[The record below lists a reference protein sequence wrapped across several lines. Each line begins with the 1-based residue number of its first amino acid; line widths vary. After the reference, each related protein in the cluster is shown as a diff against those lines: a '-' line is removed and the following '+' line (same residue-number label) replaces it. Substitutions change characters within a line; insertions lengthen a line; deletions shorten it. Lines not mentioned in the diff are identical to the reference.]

1 MRSIYGFKHLDDVNI
16 LLKYLYTSE
25 DNSISYT
32 NAIDIEF
39 KLSMNEDFSLTKTM
53 VTGAMPGQKFNGDEL
68 SILDLI
74 AIVEQLKD
82 SPAIEFPDQFTNRF
96 DEIKNTTAITMSLND
111 TKKRG
116 SK

>member
-16 LLKYLYTSE
+16 VLKYLYTSE
-25 DNSISYT
+25 DNSISYK

-53 VTGAMPGQKFNGDEL
+53 VNGATPGQKFNGDEL
-68 SILDLI
+68 SISDLI

-82 SPAIEFPDQFTNRF
+82 SPAIEFPDHFANRF
-96 DEIKNTTAITMSLND
+96 DEIKNMTTMTISLND

-116 SK
+116 NN

>member
-16 LLKYLYTSE
+16 LLKYLYMSE
-25 DNSISYT
+25 DNSISYK
-32 NAIDIEF
+32 NAINVEF
-39 KLSMNEDFSLTKTM
+39 KLNMDEDFSLIKTM

-68 SILDLI
+68 SISDLI

-82 SPAIEFPDQFTNRF
+82 SPAIEFPDQFVNRF
-96 DEIKNTTAITMSLND
+96 DEIKNMMAMTMSLND